1 MLSQGDHTQQ
11 AEVGMTTNYPQ
22 NCGWGI
28 SHFLWHK
35 NPKAMNQAQMEIQ
48 LGDSETTITSI
59 HFYLTA
65 LLEFVKIMMD
75 V

>member
-1 MLSQGDHTQQ
+1 MLSQEVRTQQ
-11 AEVGMTTNYPQ
+11 AEVGKTTNYPQ

-48 LGDSETTITSI
+48 LGDSETIITSI

-65 LLEFVKIMMD
+65 LLECVKIIID

>member
-1 MLSQGDHTQQ
+1 
-11 AEVGMTTNYPQ
+11 
-22 NCGWGI
+22 
-28 SHFLWHK
+28 
-35 NPKAMNQAQMEIQ
+35 MNQAQMEIQ